1 CDSGFGNALAFRLN
15 SMGFRVYACVLDTE
29 STGAQ
34 DLRTNSKFPHNMV
47 TIEVNVTND
56 TQIDRCFAHIQRDLM
71 DTEHQ
76 LWSVVN
82 NAGVC
87 SSAYVEW
94 GSMDEWHRVFD
105 INVFGV
111 GRVTRTFL
119 PLLRPAKGRVV
130 FTSSISGRT
139 AGASSAVYA
148 MSKFSVSALAD
159 ALRQE
164 MSPFE
169 IKVSTIEPSAFKT
182 PIIGLAVRSMA
193 TSWAQTDQ
201 SVREVYGLEFYE
213 TLNKD
218 LSSLLSS
225 SFLSSNTDVVVDD
238 MVDAIT
244 SISPKRRY
252 SPTDGWTQRVFN
264 LLKYLPDE
272 WKERLFSMNSSVKP
286 KYVQS

>member
-1 CDSGFGNALAFRLN
+1 
-15 SMGFRVYACVLDTE
+15 MGFRVYACVLDTE

-34 DLRTNSKFPHNMV
+34 ELRTNSKFPHNMV
-47 TIEVNVTND
+47 TIEVNVTNA

-71 DTEHQ
+71 DTDHQ

-119 PLLRPAKGRVV
+119 PLLRPTKGRVV
-130 FTSSISGRT
+130 FTSSISGRSAT
-139 AGASSAVYA
+139 ASSAVYA
-148 MSKFSVSALAD
+148 MSKFAVSALAD

-164 MSPFE
+164 MSPFG
-169 IKVSTIEPSAFKT
+169 INVSTIEPSAFKT

-201 SVREVYGLEFYE
+201 SVRDVYGLEFYE
-213 TLNKD
+213 TLNKG

-244 SISPKRRY
+244 NISPKRRY
-252 SPTDGWTQRVFN
+252 SPTDGWTQRVFD

-272 WKERLFSMNSSVKP
+272 WKERLFSMNSSIKP
-286 KYVQS
+286 